1 MARAALLI
9 GLLVVP
15 MLLLWLGHRLRD
27 RSAVQR
33 GAFWGG
39 VTGHTAALII
49 ALVALHYPPVMLT
62 GGVRSAAALWAMMAL
77 GAGGAALG
85 ALRMMRQEKLR
96 REKQGG

>member
-9 GLLVVP
+9 GLLVMP

-39 VTGHTAALII
+39 VIGHTTALII

-62 GGVRSAAALWAMMAL
+62 GGMRSTVALWAMVAL
-77 GAGGAALG
+77 GAAGAALG
-85 ALRMMRQEKLR
+85 ALRMMLSR
-96 REKQGG
+96 R

>member
-1 MARAALLI
+1 MARVALLL

-15 MLLLWLGHRLRD
+15 TLLLWLGHRLRD

-62 GGVRSAAALWAMMAL
+62 GGMRSAVALWAMLAL
-77 GAGGAALG
+77 GAAGAALG
-85 ALRMMRQEKLR
+85 ALRMMR
-96 REKQGG
+96 REK

>member
-1 MARAALLI
+1 MARVALLL

-49 ALVALHYPPVMLT
+49 ALVALHYPPVT
-62 GGVRSAAALWAMMAL
+62 FTSGIRSAVALWGMIAL
-77 GAGGAALG
+77 GVAGAAVG
-85 ALRMMRQEKLR
+85 AVRMRSRK
-96 REKQGG
+96 